1 MHLFEISTPFVMD
14 LKQHFCVGSG
24 KFSSLGNKHKLSS
37 ATTQRK
43 DFCKKDV
50 LQFCHILRNSFL
62 NLPYLDK

>member
-1 MHLFEISTPFVMD
+1 MD

-43 DFCKKDV
+43 EFCEKDV
-50 LQFCHILRNSFL
+50 LKFAIF
-62 NLPYLDK
+62 